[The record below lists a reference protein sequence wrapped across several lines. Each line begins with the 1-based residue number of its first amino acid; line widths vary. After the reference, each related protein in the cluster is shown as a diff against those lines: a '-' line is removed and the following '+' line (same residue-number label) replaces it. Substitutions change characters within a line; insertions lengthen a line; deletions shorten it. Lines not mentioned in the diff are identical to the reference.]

1 MVSCRTYIFMNGG
14 DRFKIKTYFKMKVLY
29 DLQAFDM
36 QTHGG
41 VSRCFAEL
49 YSHRPAFVDAHISV
63 KETDNVYLQ
72 ELGFPPKGTL
82 YKNFLCDKDTKLKHF
97 LFKLKYNIKYG
108 KFSRL
113 DKRPLINLFET
124 ESVLKKGD
132 FDIFHPTFFDDYFLP
147 FLGKKPFV
155 ITVHDM
161 IPEIFSIDKH
171 QVEQKLAII
180 PKATHI
186 VAVSERTKQDL
197 VRIMHVPEEKVSVI
211 YHGSDE
217 EPYTPS
223 TTAPIAEEYI
233 LFVGTRYEYKN
244 FKAFCKSCVGILKR
258 HPQLKIVCTGVPFS
272 PEEIQFFESLGIK
285 ERIVHKFVQT
295 SQELLDLYHYAFT
308 FVYPSKYEGFGIP
321 ILEAYKADCPV
332 MLNRASCFPEIAGDA
347 AVFFDLNS
355 EKSDFEEQFETLY
368 RLTGD
373 ERGELI
379 QRQRERMKLYSW
391 SKSAAQLADVYKDV
405 LKNY

>member
-1 MVSCRTYIFMNGG
+1 
-14 DRFKIKTYFKMKVLY
+14 MKVLY

-49 YSHRPAFVDAHISV
+49 YAHRPAFVDASISI
-63 KETDNVYLQ
+63 KETNNVYLKD
-72 ELGFPPKGTL
+72 LGFPEAGDV
-82 YKNFLCDKDTKLKHF
+82 YKHFLCAKDTKLKHF
-97 LFKLKYNIKYG
+97 LFKLTYNLKYG
-108 KFSRL
+108 KFSRW
-113 DKRPLINLFET
+113 DKRPLINQYET
-124 ESVLKKGD
+124 ESVIKKGD

-161 IPEIFSIDKH
+161 IPEIFSIDHSQAK
-171 QVEQKLAII
+171 QKLAVI
-180 PKATHI
+180 PKAAHI
-186 VAVSERTKQDL
+186 IAVSGQTKKDL
-197 VRIMHVPEEKVSVI
+197 VRIMNVPEEKVSVV
-211 YHGSDE
+211 YHGTDE
-217 EPYTPS
+217 EPYIPSSTP
-223 TTAPIAEEYI
+223 PIAEEYI
-233 LFVGTRYEYKN
+233 LYVGGRYVYKN
-244 FKAFCKSCVGILKR
+244 FTAFCKSCVGVLKR

-272 PEEIQFFESLGIK
+272 PEEIQLFESLGIK
-285 ERIVHKFVQT
+285 DRMVHRFVQT
-295 SQELLDLYHYAFT
+295 RQELFDLYHYAIT

-332 MLNRASCFPEIAGDA
+332 MLNRVSCFPEIAGDA

-405 LKNY
+405 LNNY

>member
-97 LFKLKYNIKYG
+97 LFKLKYNIQYG

-186 VAVSERTKQDL
+186 IAVSERTKQDL
-197 VRIMHVPEEKVSVI
+197 VRIMHVPEKKVSVI

-217 EPYTPS
+217 EPYMPS

-285 ERIVHKFVQT
+285 DRMVHKFVQT

>member
-1 MVSCRTYIFMNGG
+1 
-14 DRFKIKTYFKMKVLY
+14 MKVLY
-29 DLQAFDM
+29 DPQAFDM

-49 YSHRPAFVDAHISV
+49 YAHRPAFVDASISI
-63 KETDNVYLQ
+63 KETNNVYLKD
-72 ELGFPPKGTL
+72 LGFPEAGDV
-82 YKNFLCDKDTKLKHF
+82 YKHFLCAKDTKLKHF
-97 LFKLKYNIKYG
+97 LFKLTYNLKYG
-108 KFSRL
+108 KFSRW
-113 DKRPLINLFET
+113 DKRPLINQYET
-124 ESVLKKGD
+124 ESVIKRGD
-132 FDIFHPTFFDDYFLP
+132 FDIFHPTFYDDYFLR
-147 FLGKKPFV
+147 LIGKKPFI

-161 IPEIFSIDKH
+161 IPEIFSIDHSQAK
-171 QVEQKLAII
+171 QKLAVI
-180 PKATHI
+180 PKAAHI
-186 VAVSERTKQDL
+186 IAVSGQTKKDL
-197 VRIMHVPEEKVSVI
+197 VRIMNVPEEKVSVV
-211 YHGSDE
+211 YHGADE
-217 EPYTPS
+217 EPYIPS
-223 TTAPIAEEYI
+223 STAPFAEEYI
-233 LFVGTRYEYKN
+233 LYVGSRYVYKN
-244 FKAFCKSCVGILKR
+244 FTAFCKSCVGILKR

-272 PEEIQFFESLGIK
+272 PEEIQLFESLGIK
-285 ERIVHKFVQT
+285 DRMVHRFVQT
-295 SQELLDLYHYAFT
+295 RQELFDLYHYAIT
-308 FVYPSKYEGFGIP
+308 FVYPSKYEGFGIS

-405 LKNY
+405 LNNY

>member
-1 MVSCRTYIFMNGG
+1 
-14 DRFKIKTYFKMKVLY
+14 MKVLY

-186 VAVSERTKQDL
+186 IAVSERTKQDL

-285 ERIVHKFVQT
+285 ERMVHKFVQT

-405 LKNY
+405 F

>member
-1 MVSCRTYIFMNGG
+1 
-14 DRFKIKTYFKMKVLY
+14 MKVLY

-217 EPYTPS
+217 EPYMPS

-272 PEEIQFFESLGIK
+272 PEEIQFFESLGIN
-285 ERIVHKFVQT
+285 ERMVHKFVQT

-405 LKNY
+405 LENY

>member
-1 MVSCRTYIFMNGG
+1 
-14 DRFKIKTYFKMKVLY
+14 MKVLY

-63 KETDNVYLQ
+63 KETDNVYLH

-285 ERIVHKFVQT
+285 ERMVHKFVQT

-373 ERGELI
+373 EREELI

>member
-1 MVSCRTYIFMNGG
+1 
-14 DRFKIKTYFKMKVLY
+14 MKVLY

-97 LFKLKYNIKYG
+97 LFKLKYNIQYG

-186 VAVSERTKQDL
+186 IAVSERTKQDL

-285 ERIVHKFVQT
+285 ERMVHKFVQT
-295 SQELLDLYHYAFT
+295 RQELFDLYHYALT
-308 FVYPSKYEGFGIP
+308 FVYPSLYEGFGIP

>member
-1 MVSCRTYIFMNGG
+1 
-14 DRFKIKTYFKMKVLY
+14 MKVLY

-97 LFKLKYNIKYG
+97 LFKLKYNIQYG

-217 EPYTPS
+217 EPYMPS

-244 FKAFCKSCVGILKR
+244 FKAFCKSCVVILKR

-272 PEEIQFFESLGIK
+272 PEEFQFFESLGIK
-285 ERIVHKFVQT
+285 DRMVHKFVQT
-295 SQELLDLYHYAFT
+295 RQELFDLYHYAIT

-368 RLTGD
+368 RLTCD

>member
-1 MVSCRTYIFMNGG
+1 
-14 DRFKIKTYFKMKVLY
+14 MKVLY
-29 DLQAFDM
+29 DSQAFDM

-49 YSHRPAFVDAHISV
+49 YRHMPAFVDARIFV
-63 KETDNVYLQ
+63 KETDNVYLR
-72 ELGFPPKGTL
+72 ELGFPASGNL
-82 YKNFLCDKDTKLKHF
+82 YKDFLCAKDSKLKHF
-97 LFKLKYNIKYG
+97 LFKLTYNLKYG
-108 KFSRL
+108 DFSRW
-113 DKRPLINLFET
+113 DKRPLINRNEVK
-124 ESVLKKGD
+124 SVIKNGD
-132 FDIFHPTFFDDYFLP
+132 YDIFHPTFFDDYFLR
-147 FLGKKPFV
+147 LIGKKPFV

-161 IPEIFSIDKH
+161 IPEIFSMDAPQARH
-171 QVEQKLAII
+171 KLAVI
-180 PKATHI
+180 PKATHLI
-186 VAVSERTKQDL
+186 AVSEQTKKDL
-197 VRIMHVPEEKVSVI
+197 VRIMNVPEEKVSVV
-211 YHGSDE
+211 YHGADE
-217 EPYTPS
+217 EPYSPS
-223 TTAPIAEEYI
+223 SAPIADEYI
-233 LFVGTRYEYKN
+233 LYVGARYEYKN
-244 FKAFCKSCVGILKR
+244 FKEFCKSCVGILKR

-272 PEEIQFFESLGIK
+272 PEEIQLFESLGIK
-285 ERIVHKFVQT
+285 ERMVHKFVQT
-295 SQELLDLYHYAFT
+295 RQELFDLYHYALT
-308 FVYPSKYEGFGIP
+308 FVYPSLYEGFGIP

-391 SKSAAQLADVYKDV
+391 SKSAAQLADVYKEV

>member
-1 MVSCRTYIFMNGG
+1 
-14 DRFKIKTYFKMKVLY
+14 MKVLY
-29 DLQAFDM
+29 DPQAFDM

-49 YSHRPAFVDAHISV
+49 YAHRPAFVNASISI
-63 KETDNVYLQ
+63 KETNNVYLKD
-72 ELGFPPKGTL
+72 LGFPEAGDV
-82 YKNFLCDKDTKLKHF
+82 YKHFLCAKDTKLKHF
-97 LFKLKYNIKYG
+97 LFKLTYNLKYG
-108 KFSRL
+108 KFSRW
-113 DKRPLINLFET
+113 DKRPLINQYET
-124 ESVLKKGD
+124 ESVIKKGD

-161 IPEIFSIDKH
+161 IPEIFSMDHSQAK
-171 QVEQKLAII
+171 QKLAVI
-180 PKATHI
+180 PKAAHI
-186 VAVSERTKQDL
+186 IAVSGQTKKDL
-197 VRIMHVPEEKVSVI
+197 VRIMNVPEEKVSVV
-211 YHGSDE
+211 YHGADE
-217 EPYTPS
+217 EPYIPS
-223 TTAPIAEEYI
+223 STAPFAEEYI
-233 LFVGTRYEYKN
+233 LYVGTRYEYKN

-258 HPQLKIVCTGVPFS
+258 HPQLKIVCAGVPFS
-272 PEEIQFFESLGIK
+272 PEEIQLFESLGIK
-285 ERIVHKFVQT
+285 DRMVHRFVQT
-295 SQELLDLYHYAFT
+295 RQELFDLYHYAIT

>member
-1 MVSCRTYIFMNGG
+1 
-14 DRFKIKTYFKMKVLY
+14 MKVLY
-29 DLQAFDM
+29 DPQAFDM

-49 YSHRPAFVDAHISV
+49 YAHRPAFVDASISI
-63 KETDNVYLQ
+63 KETNNVYLKD
-72 ELGFPPKGTL
+72 LGFPEAGDV
-82 YKNFLCDKDTKLKHF
+82 YKHFLCAKDTKLKHF
-97 LFKLKYNIKYG
+97 LFKLTYNLKYG
-108 KFSRL
+108 KFSRW
-113 DKRPLINLFET
+113 DKRPLINQYET
-124 ESVLKKGD
+124 ESVIKKGD

-161 IPEIFSIDKH
+161 IPEIFSMYHSQAK
-171 QVEQKLAII
+171 QKLAVI
-180 PKATHI
+180 PKAAHI
-186 VAVSERTKQDL
+186 IAVSGQTKKDL
-197 VRIMHVPEEKVSVI
+197 VRIMNVPEEKVSVV
-211 YHGSDE
+211 YHGADE
-217 EPYTPS
+217 EPYIPS
-223 TTAPIAEEYI
+223 STAPFAEEYI
-233 LFVGTRYEYKN
+233 LYVGTRYEYKN

-272 PEEIQFFESLGIK
+272 PEEIQLFESLGIK
-285 ERIVHKFVQT
+285 DRMVHRFVQT
-295 SQELLDLYHYAFT
+295 RQELFDLYHYAIT

>member
-1 MVSCRTYIFMNGG
+1 
-14 DRFKIKTYFKMKVLY
+14 MKVLY
-29 DLQAFDM
+29 DPQAFDM

-49 YSHRPAFVDAHISV
+49 YAHRPAFVDASIYI
-63 KETDNVYLQ
+63 KETNNVYLKD
-72 ELGFPPKGTL
+72 LGFPEAGDV
-82 YKNFLCDKDTKLKHF
+82 YKHFLCAKDTKLKHF
-97 LFKLKYNIKYG
+97 LFKLTYNLKYG
-108 KFSRL
+108 KFSRW
-113 DKRPLINLFET
+113 DKRPLINQYET
-124 ESVLKKGD
+124 ESVIKKGD

-161 IPEIFSIDKH
+161 IPEIFSMDHSQAK
-171 QVEQKLAII
+171 QKLAVI
-180 PKATHI
+180 PKAAHI
-186 VAVSERTKQDL
+186 IAVSGQTKKDL
-197 VRIMHVPEEKVSVI
+197 VRIMNVPEEKVSVV
-211 YHGSDE
+211 YHGADE
-217 EPYTPS
+217 EPYIPS
-223 TTAPIAEEYI
+223 STAPFAEEYI
-233 LFVGTRYEYKN
+233 LYVGTRYEYKN

-272 PEEIQFFESLGIK
+272 PEEIQLFESLGIK
-285 ERIVHKFVQT
+285 DRMVHRFVQT
-295 SQELLDLYHYAFT
+295 RQELFDLYHYAIT

-391 SKSAAQLADVYKDV
+391 SKSAAQLADVYKEV

>member
-1 MVSCRTYIFMNGG
+1 
-14 DRFKIKTYFKMKVLY
+14 MKVLY
-29 DLQAFDM
+29 DPQAFDM

-49 YSHRPAFVDAHISV
+49 YAHRPAFVDASISI
-63 KETDNVYLQ
+63 KETNNVYLKD
-72 ELGFPPKGTL
+72 LGFPEAGDV
-82 YKNFLCDKDTKLKHF
+82 YKHFLCAKDTKLKHF
-97 LFKLKYNIKYG
+97 LFKLTYNLKYG
-108 KFSRL
+108 KFSRW
-113 DKRPLINLFET
+113 DKRPLINQYET
-124 ESVLKKGD
+124 ESVIKRGD
-132 FDIFHPTFFDDYFLP
+132 FDIFHPTFYDDYFLR
-147 FLGKKPFV
+147 LIGKKPFI

-161 IPEIFSIDKH
+161 IPEIFSIDHSQAK
-171 QVEQKLAII
+171 QKLAVI
-180 PKATHI
+180 PKAAHI
-186 VAVSERTKQDL
+186 IAVSGQTKKDL
-197 VRIMHVPEEKVSVI
+197 VRIMNVPEEKVSVV
-211 YHGSDE
+211 YHGADE
-217 EPYTPS
+217 EPYIPS
-223 TTAPIAEEYI
+223 STAPFAEEYI
-233 LFVGTRYEYKN
+233 LYVGSRYVYKN
-244 FKAFCKSCVGILKR
+244 FTAFCKSCVGILKR

-272 PEEIQFFESLGIK
+272 PEEIQLFESLGIK
-285 ERIVHKFVQT
+285 DRMVHRFVQT
-295 SQELLDLYHYAFT
+295 RQELFDLYHYAIT

-405 LKNY
+405 LNNY

>member
-1 MVSCRTYIFMNGG
+1 
-14 DRFKIKTYFKMKVLY
+14 MKVLY
-29 DLQAFDM
+29 DSQAFDM

-49 YSHRPAFVDAHISV
+49 YAHRPAFVDASISI
-63 KETDNVYLQ
+63 KETNNVYLKD
-72 ELGFPPKGTL
+72 LGFPEAGEV
-82 YKNFLCDKDTKLKHF
+82 YKHFLCAKDTKLKHF
-97 LFKLKYNIKYG
+97 LFKLTYNLKYG
-108 KFSRL
+108 DFSRW
-113 DKRPLINLFET
+113 DKRPLINRNEAKP
-124 ESVLKKGD
+124 VIKNGD
-132 FDIFHPTFFDDYFLP
+132 YDIFHPTFYDDYFLR
-147 FLGKKPFV
+147 LIGKKPFV

-161 IPEIFSIDKH
+161 ISEIFSIDHSQAK
-171 QVEQKLAII
+171 QKLAVI
-180 PKATHI
+180 PKAAHI
-186 VAVSERTKQDL
+186 IAVSEQTKKDL
-197 VRIMHVPEEKVSVI
+197 VRIMNVPEEKVSVV
-211 YHGSDE
+211 YHGADE
-217 EPYTPS
+217 EPYIPS
-223 TTAPIAEEYI
+223 STASFAEEYI
-233 LFVGTRYEYKN
+233 LYVGSRYVYKN
-244 FKAFCKSCVGILKR
+244 FTAFCKSCVGILKR
-258 HPQLKIVCTGVPFS
+258 HPQLKIVCTGFPFS
-272 PEEIQFFESLGIK
+272 PEEIQLFESLGIK
-285 ERIVHKFVQT
+285 DRMVHRFVQT
-295 SQELLDLYHYAFT
+295 RQELFDLYHYAIT

-391 SKSAAQLADVYKDV
+391 SKSAAQLADVYKEV

>member
-1 MVSCRTYIFMNGG
+1 
-14 DRFKIKTYFKMKVLY
+14 MKVLY

-72 ELGFPPKGTL
+72 ELGFPQKGTL

-217 EPYTPS
+217 EQYMPS

-244 FKAFCKSCVGILKR
+244 FTVFCKSCVGILKR

-272 PEEIQFFESLGIK
+272 PDEIQLFESLGIK
-285 ERIVHKFVQT
+285 DRMVHKFVQT

>member
-1 MVSCRTYIFMNGG
+1 
-14 DRFKIKTYFKMKVLY
+14 MKVLY

-97 LFKLKYNIKYG
+97 LFKLKYNIQYG

-186 VAVSERTKQDL
+186 IAVSERTKQDL

-272 PEEIQFFESLGIK
+272 PEEIQFFESIGIK
-285 ERIVHKFVQT
+285 ERMVHKFVQT

>member
-1 MVSCRTYIFMNGG
+1 
-14 DRFKIKTYFKMKVLY
+14 MKVLY

-49 YSHRPAFVDAHISV
+49 YAHRPAFVDASISI
-63 KETDNVYLQ
+63 KETNNVYLKD
-72 ELGFPPKGTL
+72 LGFPEAGDV
-82 YKNFLCDKDTKLKHF
+82 YKHFLCAKDTKLKHF
-97 LFKLKYNIKYG
+97 LFKLTYNLKYG
-108 KFSRL
+108 KFSRW
-113 DKRPLINLFET
+113 DKRPLINQYET
-124 ESVLKKGD
+124 ESVIKKGD

-161 IPEIFSIDKH
+161 IPEIFSIDHSQAK
-171 QVEQKLAII
+171 QKLAVI

-186 VAVSERTKQDL
+186 IAVSGQTKKDL
-197 VRIMHVPEEKVSVI
+197 VRIMNVPEEKVSVV
-211 YHGSDE
+211 YHGTDE
-217 EPYTPS
+217 EPYIPS
-223 TTAPIAEEYI
+223 STAPFAEEYI
-233 LFVGTRYEYKN
+233 LYVGGRYVYKN
-244 FKAFCKSCVGILKR
+244 FTAFCKSCVGVLKR

-272 PEEIQFFESLGIK
+272 PEEIQLFESLGIK
-285 ERIVHKFVQT
+285 DRMVHRFVQT
-295 SQELLDLYHYAFT
+295 RQELFDLYHYAIT

-332 MLNRASCFPEIAGDA
+332 MLNRVSCFPEIAGDA

-391 SKSAAQLADVYKDV
+391 SKSAAQLADVYKEV

>member
-1 MVSCRTYIFMNGG
+1 
-14 DRFKIKTYFKMKVLY
+14 MKVLY
-29 DLQAFDM
+29 DPQAFDM

-49 YSHRPAFVDAHISV
+49 YAHRPAFVDASISI
-63 KETDNVYLQ
+63 KETNNVYLKD
-72 ELGFPPKGTL
+72 LGFPEAGDV
-82 YKNFLCDKDTKLKHF
+82 YKHFLCAKDTKLKHF
-97 LFKLKYNIKYG
+97 LFKLTYNLKYG
-108 KFSRL
+108 KFSRW
-113 DKRPLINLFET
+113 DKRPLINQYET
-124 ESVLKKGD
+124 ESVIKRGD
-132 FDIFHPTFFDDYFLP
+132 FDIFHPTFYDDYFLR
-147 FLGKKPFV
+147 LIGKKPFI

-161 IPEIFSIDKH
+161 IPEIFSIDHSQAK
-171 QVEQKLAII
+171 QKLAVI
-180 PKATHI
+180 PKAAHI
-186 VAVSERTKQDL
+186 IAVSGQTKKGL
-197 VRIMHVPEEKVSVI
+197 VRIMNVPEERVSVV
-211 YHGSDE
+211 YHGADE
-217 EPYTPS
+217 EPYIPS
-223 TTAPIAEEYI
+223 STAPFAEEYI
-233 LFVGTRYEYKN
+233 LYVGSRYVYKN
-244 FKAFCKSCVGILKR
+244 FTAFCKSCVGILKR

-272 PEEIQFFESLGIK
+272 PEEIQLFESLGIK
-285 ERIVHKFVQT
+285 DRMVHRFVQT
-295 SQELLDLYHYAFT
+295 RQELFDLYHYAIT

-373 ERGELI
+373 EKGELI

-405 LKNY
+405 LNNY

>member
-1 MVSCRTYIFMNGG
+1 
-14 DRFKIKTYFKMKVLY
+14 MKVLY
-29 DLQAFDM
+29 DPQAFDM

-49 YSHRPAFVDAHISV
+49 YAHRPAFVDASISI
-63 KETDNVYLQ
+63 KETNNVYLKD
-72 ELGFPPKGTL
+72 LGFPEAGDV
-82 YKNFLCDKDTKLKHF
+82 YKHFLCAKDTKLKHF
-97 LFKLKYNIKYG
+97 LFKLTYNLKYG
-108 KFSRL
+108 KFSRW
-113 DKRPLINLFET
+113 DKRPLINQYET
-124 ESVLKKGD
+124 ESVIKRGD
-132 FDIFHPTFFDDYFLP
+132 FDIFHPTFYDDYFLR
-147 FLGKKPFV
+147 LIGKKPFI

-161 IPEIFSIDKH
+161 IPEIFSIDHSQAK
-171 QVEQKLAII
+171 QKLAVI
-180 PKATHI
+180 PKAAHI
-186 VAVSERTKQDL
+186 IAVSGQTKKDL
-197 VRIMHVPEEKVSVI
+197 VRIMNVPEEKVSVV
-211 YHGSDE
+211 YHGADE
-217 EPYTPS
+217 EPYIPS
-223 TTAPIAEEYI
+223 STAPFAEEYI
-233 LFVGTRYEYKN
+233 LYVGTRYEYKN

-272 PEEIQFFESLGIK
+272 PEEIQLFESLGIK
-285 ERIVHKFVQT
+285 DRMVHRFVQT
-295 SQELLDLYHYAFT
+295 RQELFDLYHYAIT

-405 LKNY
+405 LNNY

>member
-1 MVSCRTYIFMNGG
+1 
-14 DRFKIKTYFKMKVLY
+14 MKVLY

-49 YSHRPAFVDAHISV
+49 YSHRPAFVDANISV

-108 KFSRL
+108 KFSRW
-113 DKRPLINLFET
+113 DKRPLINQYET
-124 ESVLKKGD
+124 ESVIKKGD

-161 IPEIFSIDKH
+161 IPEIFSIDHSQAK
-171 QVEQKLAII
+171 QKLAVI
-180 PKATHI
+180 PKAAHI
-186 VAVSERTKQDL
+186 IAVSGQTKKDL
-197 VRIMHVPEEKVSVI
+197 VRIMNVPEEKVSVV
-211 YHGSDE
+211 YHGTDE
-217 EPYTPS
+217 EPYIPSSTP
-223 TTAPIAEEYI
+223 PIAEEYI
-233 LFVGTRYEYKN
+233 LYVGGRYVYKN
-244 FKAFCKSCVGILKR
+244 FTAFCKSCVGVLKR

-272 PEEIQFFESLGIK
+272 PEEIQLFESLGIK
-285 ERIVHKFVQT
+285 DRMVHRFVQT
-295 SQELLDLYHYAFT
+295 RQELFDLYHYAIT

-332 MLNRASCFPEIAGDA
+332 MLNRVSCFPEIAGDA

-405 LKNY
+405 LNNY

>member
-1 MVSCRTYIFMNGG
+1 
-14 DRFKIKTYFKMKVLY
+14 MKVLY

-186 VAVSERTKQDL
+186 IAVSERTKQDL

-285 ERIVHKFVQT
+285 ERMVHKFVQT

>member
-1 MVSCRTYIFMNGG
+1 
-14 DRFKIKTYFKMKVLY
+14 MKVLY

-72 ELGFPPKGTL
+72 ELGFQPKGTL

-97 LFKLKYNIKYG
+97 LFKLKYNIQYG

-217 EPYTPS
+217 EPYMPS

-244 FKAFCKSCVGILKR
+244 FKAFCKSCVVILKR

-272 PEEIQFFESLGIK
+272 PEEFQFFESLGIK
-285 ERIVHKFVQT
+285 DRMVHRFVQT

-355 EKSDFEEQFETLY
+355 GKSDFEEQFETLY

-379 QRQRERMKLYSW
+379 QRQRERMQLYSW

>member
-1 MVSCRTYIFMNGG
+1 
-14 DRFKIKTYFKMKVLY
+14 MKVLY
-29 DLQAFDM
+29 DSQAFDM

-49 YSHRPAFVDAHISV
+49 YAHRPAFVDASISI
-63 KETDNVYLQ
+63 KETNNVYLKD
-72 ELGFPPKGTL
+72 LGFPEAGEV
-82 YKNFLCDKDTKLKHF
+82 YKHFLCAKDTKLKHF
-97 LFKLKYNIKYG
+97 LFKLTYNLKYG
-108 KFSRL
+108 DFSRW
-113 DKRPLINLFET
+113 DKQPLINRNEAKP
-124 ESVLKKGD
+124 VIKNGD
-132 FDIFHPTFFDDYFLP
+132 YDIFHPTFYDDYFLR
-147 FLGKKPFV
+147 LIGKKPFV

-161 IPEIFSIDKH
+161 ISEIFSMDHSQAK
-171 QVEQKLAII
+171 QKLAVI
-180 PKATHI
+180 PKAAHI
-186 VAVSERTKQDL
+186 IAVSEQTKKDL
-197 VRIMHVPEEKVSVI
+197 VRIMNVPEEKVSVV
-211 YHGSDE
+211 YHGADE
-217 EPYTPS
+217 EPYIPS
-223 TTAPIAEEYI
+223 STASFAEEYI
-233 LFVGTRYEYKN
+233 LYVGSRYVYKN
-244 FKAFCKSCVGILKR
+244 FTAFCKSCVGILKR

-272 PEEIQFFESLGIK
+272 PEEIQLFESLGIK
-285 ERIVHKFVQT
+285 DRMVRRFVQT
-295 SQELLDLYHYAFT
+295 RQELFDLYHYAIT

-391 SKSAAQLADVYKDV
+391 SKSATQLADVYKEV

>member
-1 MVSCRTYIFMNGG
+1 
-14 DRFKIKTYFKMKVLY
+14 MKVLY
-29 DLQAFDM
+29 DPQAFDM

-49 YSHRPAFVDAHISV
+49 YAHRPAFVDASISI
-63 KETDNVYLQ
+63 KETNNVYLKD
-72 ELGFPPKGTL
+72 LGFPEAGDV
-82 YKNFLCDKDTKLKHF
+82 YKHFLCAKDTKLKHF
-97 LFKLKYNIKYG
+97 LFKLTCNLKYG
-108 KFSRL
+108 KFSRW
-113 DKRPLINLFET
+113 DKRPLINQYET
-124 ESVLKKGD
+124 ESVIKRGD
-132 FDIFHPTFFDDYFLP
+132 FDIFHPTFYDDYFLR
-147 FLGKKPFV
+147 LIGKKPFI

-161 IPEIFSIDKH
+161 IPEIFSIDHSQAK
-171 QVEQKLAII
+171 QKLAVI
-180 PKATHI
+180 PKAAHI
-186 VAVSERTKQDL
+186 IAVSGQTKKDL
-197 VRIMHVPEEKVSVI
+197 VRIMNVPEEKVSVV
-211 YHGSDE
+211 YHGADE
-217 EPYTPS
+217 EPYIPS
-223 TTAPIAEEYI
+223 STAPFAEEYI
-233 LFVGTRYEYKN
+233 LYVGSRYVYKN
-244 FKAFCKSCVGILKR
+244 FTAFCKSCVGILKR

-272 PEEIQFFESLGIK
+272 PEEIQLFESLGIK
-285 ERIVHKFVQT
+285 DRMLHRFVQT
-295 SQELLDLYHYAFT
+295 RQELFDLYHYAIT

-368 RLTGD
+368 RLMGD

>member
-1 MVSCRTYIFMNGG
+1 
-14 DRFKIKTYFKMKVLY
+14 MKVLY
-29 DLQAFDM
+29 DSQAFDM

-49 YSHRPAFVDAHISV
+49 YAHRPAFVDASISI
-63 KETDNVYLQ
+63 KETNNVYLKD
-72 ELGFPPKGTL
+72 LGFPEAGEV
-82 YKNFLCDKDTKLKHF
+82 YKHFLCAKDTKLKHF
-97 LFKLKYNIKYG
+97 LFKLTYNLKYG
-108 KFSRL
+108 DFSRW
-113 DKRPLINLFET
+113 DKRPLINRNEAKP
-124 ESVLKKGD
+124 VIKNGD
-132 FDIFHPTFFDDYFLP
+132 YDIFHPTFYDDYFLR
-147 FLGKKPFV
+147 LIGKKPFV

-161 IPEIFSIDKH
+161 ISEIFSIDHSQAK
-171 QVEQKLAII
+171 QKLAVI
-180 PKATHI
+180 PKAAHI
-186 VAVSERTKQDL
+186 IAVSEQTKKDL
-197 VRIMHVPEEKVSVI
+197 VRIMNVPEEKVSVV
-211 YHGSDE
+211 YHGADE
-217 EPYTPS
+217 EPYIPS
-223 TTAPIAEEYI
+223 STASFAEEYI
-233 LFVGTRYEYKN
+233 LYVGSRYVYKN
-244 FKAFCKSCVGILKR
+244 FTAFCKSCVGILKR

-272 PEEIQFFESLGIK
+272 PEEIQLFESLGIK
-285 ERIVHKFVQT
+285 DRMVHRFVQT
-295 SQELLDLYHYAFT
+295 RQELFDLYHYAIT

-391 SKSAAQLADVYKDV
+391 SKSAAQLADVYKEV

>member
-1 MVSCRTYIFMNGG
+1 
-14 DRFKIKTYFKMKVLY
+14 MKVLY
-29 DLQAFDM
+29 DPQAFDM

-49 YSHRPAFVDAHISV
+49 YAHRPAFVDASISI
-63 KETDNVYLQ
+63 KETNNVYLKD
-72 ELGFPPKGTL
+72 LGFPEAGDV
-82 YKNFLCDKDTKLKHF
+82 YKHFLCAKDTKLKHF
-97 LFKLKYNIKYG
+97 LFKLTYNLKYG
-108 KFSRL
+108 KFSRW
-113 DKRPLINLFET
+113 DKRPLINQYET
-124 ESVLKKGD
+124 ESVIKKGD

-161 IPEIFSIDKH
+161 IPEIFSMDHSQAK
-171 QVEQKLAII
+171 QKLAVI
-180 PKATHI
+180 PKAAHI
-186 VAVSERTKQDL
+186 IAVSGQTKKDL
-197 VRIMHVPEEKVSVI
+197 VRIMNVPEEKVSVV
-211 YHGSDE
+211 YHGADE
-217 EPYTPS
+217 EPYIPS
-223 TTAPIAEEYI
+223 STAPFAEEYI
-233 LFVGTRYEYKN
+233 LYVGTRYEYKN
-244 FKAFCKSCVGILKR
+244 FTAFCKSCVGILKR

-272 PEEIQFFESLGIK
+272 PEEIQLFESLGIK
-285 ERIVHKFVQT
+285 DRMLHRFVQT
-295 SQELLDLYHYAFT
+295 RQELFDLYHYAIT
-308 FVYPSKYEGFGIP
+308 FVYPSKYEGFGMP

>member
-1 MVSCRTYIFMNGG
+1 
-14 DRFKIKTYFKMKVLY
+14 MKVLY

-41 VSRCFAEL
+41 VSRCFAAL

-97 LFKLKYNIKYG
+97 LFKLKYNIQYG

-217 EPYTPS
+217 EPYMPS

-244 FKAFCKSCVGILKR
+244 FKAFCKSCVVILKR

-272 PEEIQFFESLGIK
+272 PEEFQFFESLGIK
-285 ERIVHKFVQT
+285 DRMVHKFVQT

>member
-1 MVSCRTYIFMNGG
+1 
-14 DRFKIKTYFKMKVLY
+14 MKVLY

-63 KETDNVYLQ
+63 KETNNVYLQ

-217 EPYTPS
+217 EPYMPS

-272 PEEIQFFESLGIK
+272 PEEFQFFESLGIK
-285 ERIVHKFVQT
+285 DRMVHKFVQT

>member
-1 MVSCRTYIFMNGG
+1 
-14 DRFKIKTYFKMKVLY
+14 MKVLY

-41 VSRCFAEL
+41 VSRCFPEL

-97 LFKLKYNIKYG
+97 LFKLKYNIQYG

-217 EPYTPS
+217 EPYMPS

-244 FKAFCKSCVGILKR
+244 FKAFC
-258 HPQLKIVCTGVPFS
+258 
-272 PEEIQFFESLGIK
+272 
-285 ERIVHKFVQT
+285 
-295 SQELLDLYHYAFT
+295 
-308 FVYPSKYEGFGIP
+308 
-321 ILEAYKADCPV
+321 
-332 MLNRASCFPEIAGDA
+332 
-347 AVFFDLNS
+347 
-355 EKSDFEEQFETLY
+355 
-368 RLTGD
+368 
-373 ERGELI
+373 
-379 QRQRERMKLYSW
+379 
-391 SKSAAQLADVYKDV
+391 
-405 LKNY
+405 

>member
-1 MVSCRTYIFMNGG
+1 
-14 DRFKIKTYFKMKVLY
+14 MKVLY

-155 ITVHDM
+155 ITVH
-161 IPEIFSIDKH
+161 
-171 QVEQKLAII
+171 
-180 PKATHI
+180 
-186 VAVSERTKQDL
+186 R
-197 VRIMHVPEEKVSVI
+197 
-211 YHGSDE
+211 
-217 EPYTPS
+217 
-223 TTAPIAEEYI
+223 
-233 LFVGTRYEYKN
+233 RY
-244 FKAFCKSCVGILKR
+244 
-258 HPQLKIVCTGVPFS
+258 
-272 PEEIQFFESLGIK
+272 SL
-285 ERIVHKFVQT
+285 
-295 SQELLDLYHYAFT
+295 
-308 FVYPSKYEGFGIP
+308 
-321 ILEAYKADCPV
+321 
-332 MLNRASCFPEIAGDA
+332 
-347 AVFFDLNS
+347 
-355 EKSDFEEQFETLY
+355 
-368 RLTGD
+368 
-373 ERGELI
+373 
-379 QRQRERMKLYSW
+379 
-391 SKSAAQLADVYKDV
+391 
-405 LKNY
+405 

>member
-1 MVSCRTYIFMNGG
+1 
-14 DRFKIKTYFKMKVLY
+14 MKVLY
-29 DLQAFDM
+29 DPQAFDM

-49 YSHRPAFVDAHISV
+49 YAHRPAFVDASISI
-63 KETDNVYLQ
+63 KETNNVYLKD
-72 ELGFPPKGTL
+72 LGFPEAGDV
-82 YKNFLCDKDTKLKHF
+82 YKHFLCAKDTKLKHF
-97 LFKLKYNIKYG
+97 LFKLTYNLKYG
-108 KFSRL
+108 KFSRW
-113 DKRPLINLFET
+113 DKRPLINQYET
-124 ESVLKKGD
+124 ESVIKKGD

-161 IPEIFSIDKH
+161 IPEIFSMDHSQAK
-171 QVEQKLAII
+171 QKLAVI
-180 PKATHI
+180 PKAAHI
-186 VAVSERTKQDL
+186 IAVSGQTKKDL
-197 VRIMHVPEEKVSVI
+197 VRIMNVPEEKVSVV
-211 YHGSDE
+211 YHGADE
-217 EPYTPS
+217 EPYIPS
-223 TTAPIAEEYI
+223 STAPFAEEYI
-233 LFVGTRYEYKN
+233 LYVGTRYEYKN
-244 FKAFCKSCVGILKR
+244 FTAFCKSCVGILKR

-272 PEEIQFFESLGIK
+272 PEEIQLFESLGIK
-285 ERIVHKFVQT
+285 DRMVHKFVQT
-295 SQELLDLYHYAFT
+295 RQELFDLYHYAIT

>member
-1 MVSCRTYIFMNGG
+1 MR
-14 DRFKIKTYFKMKVLY
+14 VLY
-29 DLQAFDM
+29 DPQAFDM

-49 YSHRPAFVDAHISV
+49 YKHMPAFVYAQIFV
-63 KETDNVYLQ
+63 KETDNVYLR
-72 ELGFPPKGTL
+72 ELGFPASGNL
-82 YKNFLCDKDTKLKHF
+82 YKDFLCAKDSKLKHI
-97 LFKLKYNIKYG
+97 LFKLTYNLKYG
-108 KFSRL
+108 DFSRW
-113 DKRPLINLFET
+113 DKRPLINRNEAK
-124 ESVLKKGD
+124 SVIKKGD
-132 FDIFHPTFFDDYFLP
+132 YDIFHPTFFDDYFLR
-147 FLGKKPFV
+147 LIGKKPFV

-161 IPEIFSIDKH
+161 IPEIFSIDKS
-171 QVEQKLAII
+171 QAQQKLAVI
-180 PKATHI
+180 PKASHLI
-186 VAVSERTKQDL
+186 AVSEQTKKDL
-197 VRIMHVPEEKVSVI
+197 VRIMNVPEEKVSVV
-211 YHGSDE
+211 YHGADE
-217 EPYTPS
+217 EPYIPS
-223 TTAPIAEEYI
+223 PNAPLAEEYI
-233 LFVGTRYEYKN
+233 LYVGSRYVYKN
-244 FKAFCKSCVGILKR
+244 FTAFCKSCVGILKR

-285 ERIVHKFVQT
+285 ERMVHKFVQT

-308 FVYPSKYEGFGIP
+308 FVYPSLYEGFGIP

-391 SKSAAQLADVYKDV
+391 SKSAAQLADVYKEV

>member
-1 MVSCRTYIFMNGG
+1 M
-14 DRFKIKTYFKMKVLY
+14 
-29 DLQAFDM
+29 
-36 QTHGG
+36 
-41 VSRCFAEL
+41 
-49 YSHRPAFVDAHISV
+49 
-63 KETDNVYLQ
+63 
-72 ELGFPPKGTL
+72 
-82 YKNFLCDKDTKLKHF
+82 CDKDTKLKHF
-97 LFKLKYNIKYG
+97 LFKLKYNIQYG

-217 EPYTPS
+217 EPYMPS

-244 FKAFCKSCVGILKR
+244 FKAFCKSCVVILKR

-272 PEEIQFFESLGIK
+272 PEEFQFFESLGIK
-285 ERIVHKFVQT
+285 DRMVHKFVQT

-391 SKSAAQLADVYKDV
+391 SKSASQLADVYKDV